1 MTVSLLRLEYQEL
14 LILRR
19 KVAILEEAQAARP
32 RSNYELE
39 AEAMYNREIELKKRS
54 VREALHK
61 DLMQRLKD
69 GLISLG
75 HNDSGLRRNEHK
87 HGAIRRKPRAVR
99 RKGRAK
105 AR

>member
-1 MTVSLLRLEYQEL
+1 MTVALLRLEYQEL

-32 RSNYELE
+32 RSNLE